1 MEKYIKCPLNYVGG
15 KTKLLPQ
22 ILPLFPTNI
31 DTFIDLFCG
40 GANVAVNVKANKI
53 VAIDINLPI
62 IELYRTFQNLSI
74 ETILSYIQDRINE
87 YKLDKTNKEGYLNFR
102 KNYNANKNPLDLFI
116 LICYSFNNQ
125 IRFNSKGDFNMPFGK
140 DRSSFNNRIKEN
152 LINFHSAIKDIKF
165 DSERFRDFN
174 IDELK
179 ENDFVYVDP
188 PYLITCASYNERN
201 GWNEKDENDL
211 CELLDRLNAKGIK
224 FALSNVLT
232 HKGQKNEILN
242 NWLNSNHY
250 NVHHL
255 NVNYSNCNYQ
265 VKDKVSKSDEVLITN
280 Y

>member
-87 YKLDKTNKEGYLNFR
+87 YKLDKTNKEGYLTFR

-165 DSERFRDFN
+165 ASERFRDFN

-242 NWLNSNHY
+242 NWLNNNHY